1 MRQVLRGIGIGV
13 VAVLLLA
20 VAVIAFA
27 WWKSENDRRL
37 TIAIEDPSIA
47 ELAATADLTHGRYLF
62 ETRGCGDCHAMDGS
76 GRFLDSSPVIS
87 LAAPNITPA
96 GLGDRYDA
104 DAIAAAVRHALRH
117 DGTPLLFMPSND
129 WDEMSDADV
138 AAIAA
143 YVLALPPV
151 DNDPGRTEPGP
162 LGRVLYLFGQFPLLP
177 ALDIDH
183 APRARRA
190 PAPAATARYG
200 FYVAQT
206 CTGCHGIDF
215 AGAQRG
221 PRGTPRSSDL
231 RPGGRMAGWSEEDFF
246 RAMREGRRPDGS
258 ELHPFMPWQSLGRM
272 TDVELGALWKYFE
285 TLPPA
290 E

>member
-1 MRQVLRGIGIGV
+1 MKLLRWTAIAV
-13 VAVLLLA
+13 VVLLLVVAA
-20 VAVIAFA
+20 VYGIA
-27 WWKSENDRRL
+27 WWKSERDMQRRFP
-37 TIAIEDPSIA
+37 IVDPSIA
-47 ELAATADLTHGRYLF
+47 ALAAEADLTHGRYLF
-62 ETRGCGDCHAMDGS
+62 ETRGCGDCHAMDGR
-76 GRFLDSSPVIS
+76 GRWLDSSPVID

-96 GLGDRYDA
+96 GLGGRYDA
-104 DAIAAAVRHALRH
+104 DAIAAAVRHGIRP
-117 DGTPLLFMPSND
+117 DGRPLLFMPAND

-151 DNDPGRTEPGP
+151 DHDPGAVRPGP

-177 ALDIDH
+177 AMDVDH
-183 APRARRA
+183 APRQRRA
-190 PAPAATARYG
+190 PVPAATVQYG

-231 RPGGRMAGWSEEDFF
+231 RPGARMDGWNEADFV
-246 RAMREGRRPDGS
+246 AVMRTGRRPDGS
-258 ELHPFMPWQSLGRM
+258 ELHPFMPWETLGRM
-272 TDVELGALWKYFE
+272 TDVELVALWKYFQ

-290 E
+290 P